1 MTRRIF
7 GVDFS
12 GARDAGRRIWI
23 AEGEASPKGLRILA
37 CQPAE
42 ELPGGARERGP
53 ALSALRQFIAGHRDA
68 IFGCDFPF
76 ALPRTIA
83 SAKTWDGFIAGFDH
97 ADAAA
102 FRESCRRMS
111 PGREPKRQ
119 TDRDA
124 RTPWCAFNLRLYHQ
138 TYWGLA
144 DLLRPLVSAR
154 AAAVLPMQEPA
165 AGLAWMIETCPASVL
180 QYLDWR
186 GSYKDAFL
194 ASQRRAILQLLER
207 RGHLASLDR
216 KIADRILDDPGGDA
230 LDSVIA
236 ALATARA
243 LGDIASGRGS
253 GDKIEGR
260 VYYEV

>member
-1 MTRRIF
+1 LTRRIF

-12 GARDAGRRIWI
+12 GAADAGRRIWI
-23 AEGEASPKGLRILA
+23 AEGEASPRGLRILS

-42 ELPGGARERGP
+42 ELPGGARDRGLALP
-53 ALSALRQFIAGHRDA
+53 ALNQFIAGHRDA

-83 SAKTWDGFIAGFDH
+83 SAKTWDSFIAEFDH

-111 PGREPKRQ
+111 RGREPKRR
-119 TDRDA
+119 TDIEA

-144 DLLRPLVSAR
+144 ALLRPLVASR
-154 AAAVLPMQEPA
+154 AVAVLPMQEPA

-180 QYLDWR
+180 KKLDWR
-186 GSYKDAFL
+186 GSYKDAQL
-194 ASQRRAILQLLER
+194 AGQRRAIMQLLER
-207 RGHLASLDR
+207 KGHLASLDGEL
-216 KIADRILDDPGGDA
+216 ADRILADPGADA
-230 LDSVIA
+230 LDSIIA
-236 ALATARA
+236 AVATARA
-243 LGDIASGRGS
+243 LGDIAAGCGS
-253 GDKIEGR
+253 GDRIEGR
-260 VYYEV
+260 VYFEV

>member
-12 GARDAGRRIWI
+12 GARDAGRRIRI

-37 CQPAE
+37 CRPAE
-42 ELPGGARERGP
+42 ELRGGARERGP
-53 ALSALRQFIAGHRDA
+53 ALVALRQFIAQHRDA

-76 ALPRTIA
+76 ALPREIA
-83 SAKTWDGFIAGFDH
+83 SARTWDSFIAGFDY
-97 ADAAA
+97 ADAAT
-102 FRESCRRMS
+102 FREACRRLS
-111 PGREPKRQ
+111 PGREPRRE

-144 DLLRPLVSAR
+144 GLLRPLVSAR
-154 AAAVLPMQEPA
+154 AVAVLPMQEPA
-165 AGLAWMIETCPASVL
+165 SGLAWMIETCPASVL
-180 QYLDWR
+180 KHLNWK
-186 GSYKDAFL
+186 GSYKSASL
-194 ASQRRAILQLLER
+194 ADERRAILQLLER
-207 RGHLASLDR
+207 RGHLASLDG
-216 KIADRILDDPGGDA
+216 KLADRIFADPGGDA